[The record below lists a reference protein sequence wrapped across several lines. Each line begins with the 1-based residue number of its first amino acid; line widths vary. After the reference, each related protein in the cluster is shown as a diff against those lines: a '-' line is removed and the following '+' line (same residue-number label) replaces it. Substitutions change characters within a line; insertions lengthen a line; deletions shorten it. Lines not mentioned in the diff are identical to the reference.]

1 MHCKVSVLSWFLE
14 ASSVCSC
21 WFCVANVKVRATALK
36 TAFGTRRCDC
46 PQGICIASFDSR
58 LFFEWNKTWTQSRS
72 PKASKNKG
80 QIHAQALPVPKN
92 PDGFYVHKTEPKILK
107 NPSQGLAWRVCFCK
121 GFFLCDDIWVFPKI
135 GIPQNGW
142 FIMENPIKMIQMDDL
157 GVPLFSETPIYVPVF
172 VPFFHVVFFWCG
184 AWEVLQ
190 DVFFCGEPESGRG
203 RFWKVFFELVI
214 LKRHIVHKGEVLI
227 ECSWTRIP
235 NSSKWNERYL
245 CDANPLCEVGPP

>member
-157 GVPLFSETPIYVPVF
+157 GVPLFSETPIYVLVF
-172 VPFFHVVFFWCG
+172 VPFFHVFFFDAEHEKSCKMFFFAESQRVAGGVFERFSLNSWYWNVTLFIKERCLLS
-184 AWEVLQ
+184 VL
-190 DVFFCGEPESGRG
+190 GLGYR
-203 RFWKVFFELVI
+203 I
-214 LKRHIVHKGEVLI
+214 LQNETNDIYVMQ
-227 ECSWTRIP
+227 IP
-235 NSSKWNERYL
+235 SVR
-245 CDANPLCEVGPP
+245 

>member
-36 TAFGTRRCDC
+36 TAFGTR
-46 PQGICIASFDSR
+46 
-58 LFFEWNKTWTQSRS
+58 EWNKTWTQSRS

-157 GVPLFSETPIYVPVF
+157 GVPLFSETPIYVLVF
-172 VPFFHVVFFWCG
+172 VPFSSRVFFCWWG

-190 DVFFCGEPESGRG
+190 DVFYFTESQRVAFRAFLNG
-203 RFWKVFFELVI
+203 FL
-214 LKRHIVHKGEVLI
+214 
-227 ECSWTRIP
+227 WTRDIET
-235 NSSKWNERYL
+235 SHCS
-245 CDANPLCEVGPP
+245 